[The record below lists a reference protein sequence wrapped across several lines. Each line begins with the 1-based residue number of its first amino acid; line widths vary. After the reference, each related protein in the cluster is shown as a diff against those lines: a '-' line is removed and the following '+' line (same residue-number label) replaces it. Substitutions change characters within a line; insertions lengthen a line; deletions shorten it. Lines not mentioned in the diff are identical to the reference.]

1 MISKQYEKA
10 QLKIV
15 EFELDDVLTK
25 SSVVTTTQPSTTLP
39 GTTSGGVQ
47 IGGNGEGDITIDF
60 SDLFGNK

>member
-1 MISKQYEKA
+1 MISKNYEKA
-10 QLKIV
+10 ELNII

-47 IGGNGEGDITIDF
+47 VGGEGEGDIIIDF
-60 SDLFGNK
+60 SDLFGN

>member
-1 MISKQYEKA
+1 MISKNYEKA
-10 QLKIV
+10 ELNII

-47 IGGNGEGDITIDF
+47 VGGDGEGDIIIDF
-60 SDLFGNK
+60 SDLFGN